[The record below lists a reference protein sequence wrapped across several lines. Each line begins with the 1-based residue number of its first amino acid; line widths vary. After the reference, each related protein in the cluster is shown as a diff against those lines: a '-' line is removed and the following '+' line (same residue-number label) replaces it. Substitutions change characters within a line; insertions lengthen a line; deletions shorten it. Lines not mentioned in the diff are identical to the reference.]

1 MPLAQSGNATLPSR
15 FPFGWIA
22 QPWPGWSGLGPSL
35 WREEEINQL
44 PACCAKTGL
53 GCCNKRKGLARVRL
67 FSERGVFKSS

>member
-35 WREEEINQL
+35 LTSFAKVTSRAEILAHREIGRDYGKIK
-44 PACCAKTGL
+44 C
-53 GCCNKRKGLARVRL
+53 
-67 FSERGVFKSS
+67 